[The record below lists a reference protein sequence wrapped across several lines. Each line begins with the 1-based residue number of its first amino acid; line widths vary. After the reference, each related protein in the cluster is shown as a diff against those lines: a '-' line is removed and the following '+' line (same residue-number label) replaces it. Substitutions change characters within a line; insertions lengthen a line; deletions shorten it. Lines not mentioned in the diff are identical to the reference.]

1 MYYPSSNNYFESE
14 TINKII
20 KVEEN
25 SSVTEIDSD
34 GIKVYT
40 DNGTIRIE
48 NAEQLSR
55 VSVYN
60 SNGLIVYDGQDKIV
74 SGLNNGLYLVK
85 IGNQTVKVVM

>member
-25 SSVTEIDSD
+25 SSVTEIDRD

-48 NAEQLSR
+48 NAEQLSMVR
-55 VSVYN
+55 VYN
-60 SNGLIVYDGQDKIV
+60 ANGLIVYDGQDKIV

-85 IGNQTVKVVM
+85 IGSKIVKVVL

>member
-25 SSVTEIDSD
+25 SSVTEIDGD

-48 NAEQLSR
+48 NAEQLSMVR
-55 VSVYN
+55 VYN
-60 SNGLIVYDGQDKIV
+60 ANGLIVYDGQDKIV

-85 IGNQTVKVVM
+85 IGSKIVKVVL